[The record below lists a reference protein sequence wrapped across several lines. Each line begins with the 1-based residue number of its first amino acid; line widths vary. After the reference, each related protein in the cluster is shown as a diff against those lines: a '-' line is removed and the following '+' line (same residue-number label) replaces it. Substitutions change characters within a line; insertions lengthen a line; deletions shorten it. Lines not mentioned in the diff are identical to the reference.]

1 MNIKRMS
8 LVSRKKEAVTEMIKT
23 SKNKKFSKKEFRVM
37 SKKYDITRTSLEL
50 AMQNFL
56 NFGYVDRR
64 FRSPDAKRATTKDTD
79 RYLNFT
85 TNISKSTAKF
95 KFMDVKDIRVKLH
108 EYINSPDRTGVFL
121 IKNQINSNQWY
132 NVLRNLYI
140 TGKIGKKMIFNFRE
154 YGKINMKLVVRYAK
168 YRYGRQYT
176 VDSQIFANLGAKC
189 NLTDDDKLRIKRAA
203 HILQMYLV

>member
-1 MNIKRMS
+1 MNINRMS
-8 LVSRKKEAVTEMIKT
+8 LVSRKKEAVTEMINT

-37 SKKYDITRTSLEL
+37 SKKYGITRTSLEL

-64 FRSPDAKRATTKDTD
+64 FRSPDAKRATTKGIDK
-79 RYLNFT
+79 YLNFNNNT
-85 TNISKSTAKF
+85 DTINKF
-95 KFMDVKDIRVKLH
+95 KYKDVKEIRVKLH
-108 EYINSPDRTGVFL
+108 EYINSPDRIGDFL
-121 IKNQINSNQWY
+121 IKNQINGNQWY
-132 NVLRNLYI
+132 RTLRDLYI
-140 TGKIGKKMIFNFRE
+140 TGKIGNKMIFNFRE

-168 YRYGRQYT
+168 YKYGRQYT
-176 VDSQIFANLGAKC
+176 VESTIFANLGAKC

>member
-1 MNIKRMS
+1 MNINRMS
-8 LVSRKKEAVTEMIKT
+8 LVSRKKEAVTEMINT

-37 SKKYDITRTSLEL
+37 SKKYGITRTSLEL

-64 FRSPDAKRATTKDTD
+64 FRSPEAKRATTKDTD
-79 RYLNFT
+79 RYLTLNSISDK
-85 TNISKSTAKF
+85 TNKF
-95 KFMDVKDIRVKLH
+95 KYKDVKEIRVKLH
-108 EYINSPDRTGVFL
+108 EYINSPDRAGDFL
-121 IKNQINSNQWY
+121 IKNQINSTQWY
-132 NVLRNLYI
+132 TELRNLYI

-168 YRYGRQYT
+168 YKYGRQYT
-176 VDSQIFANLGAKC
+176 ADSAIFANLGAKC